1 MNASKLALVPLRRAL
16 ESQETRDHSLLID
29 AARREVGRVDITKL
43 ADVLREAMVRE
54 ALKRAGGNITH
65 ASDLLGIS
73 RQAVQQLI
81 RRFELVEWHQSLRSP
96 ETSETRPLGQ
106 LFPLSR

>member
-1 MNASKLALVPLRRAL
+1 MNLPKLALVPLRRPVD
-16 ESQETRDHSLLID
+16 SQETTDHSLLIE
-29 AARREVGRVDITKL
+29 AARREVGRVDMTELTDI
-43 ADVLREAMVRE
+43 LREAMVRE
-54 ALKRAGGNITH
+54 ALERADGNITH

-81 RRFELVEWHQSLRSP
+81 RRFELVEWHQSLRCQ
-96 ETSETRPLGQ
+96 ETGEARPLGQ

>member
-1 MNASKLALVPLRRAL
+1 MNLPKLALVPLRRPLDPQNPA
-16 ESQETRDHSLLID
+16 DHSLLID
-29 AARREVGRVDITKL
+29 AARREVGCVDMTEL
-43 ADVLREAMVRE
+43 VDVVREAMVRE

-81 RRFELVEWHQSLRSP
+81 RRFELVEWHQSLRSE
-96 ETSETRPLGQ
+96 ETGEARPLGQ
-106 LFPLSR
+106 LVPLPR